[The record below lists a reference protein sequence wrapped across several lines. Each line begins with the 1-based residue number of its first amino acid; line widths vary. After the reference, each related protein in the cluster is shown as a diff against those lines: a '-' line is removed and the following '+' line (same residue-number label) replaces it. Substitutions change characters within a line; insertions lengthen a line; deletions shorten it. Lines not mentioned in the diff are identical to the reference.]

1 MVKRPILG
9 RKQTIN
15 HTFPWSLVH
24 FPHMVV
30 IMPHCCQFQTAL
42 PSILQASGTRNQI
55 FHLFIFGAD
64 TVPGT
69 QSWTGNVCVVGNKS
83 GSLDDDGINGG
94 GGEGDGNNA
103 MVMVLVMMYAPMQ
116 ERPHTEFWFCGEWL
130 KHPSW
135 MAIN

>member
-64 TVPGT
+64 TVPGA
-69 QSWTGNVCVVGNKS
+69 QSWTGNVCVVVISQEALMMMVLMVVVVK
-83 GSLDDDGINGG
+83 
-94 GGEGDGNNA
+94 
-103 MVMVLVMMYAPMQ
+103 VMVIML
-116 ERPHTEFWFCGEWL
+116 W
-130 KHPSW
+130 
-135 MAIN
+135 